1 MKGLD
6 RLSPG
11 CRVQDEASSAAP
23 VFNLDT
29 EFVVKI
35 AAVPEQVDHD
45 PGSLPVPEM
54 IGSADHLLHLQ
65 LLHLLGTR
73 PTLREAAGCVAAA
86 SSPPGVGPA
95 GLSEGHRATMKA

>member
-11 CRVQDEASSAAP
+11 CRVQDEASSVAL
-23 VFNLDT
+23 VRNLHT

-35 AAVPEQVDHD
+35 AAVPEQVDDD

-54 IGSADHLLHLQ
+54 IGSADHLPHLQ
-65 LLHLLGTR
+65 FLRLLGTR

-86 SSPPGVGPA
+86 SSPPEVGLA
-95 GLSEGHRATMKA
+95 GLSESHQATIKA